1 MSASAFTVALVRCR
15 QRCVQIR
22 HAGEHSGAGGGVLG
36 ASCGLPVAVIADD
49 VVDASAGRGGVGCVM
64 ASAGDNGNVVN
75 AVEAEKY
82 ILFQMDQLG
91 AGNAHHAFEELC
103 TRVAQ
108 RRVSSNILLVTGPVS
123 AGGDQ
128 ARDAESYF
136 TRLPAE
142 IPGATGFIG
151 AAATYPVGVACTVQK
166 SKLEAKFKADLKTI
180 CEKGQPVAH
189 VAFFCVQPVSAAKQH
204 AWQEHAQNIYGV
216 TADVFDGPKLAMLL
230 AQRDLVWVAEEY
242 LQLPA
247 AMIPDDAG
255 EDALPDWYSHDLS
268 VLRGAERPLQS
279 AGDLATVRGG
289 LRHATFHDEARGDLP
304 EWLGYAQ
311 QLASRVNDAADGLGA
326 DISARGKYEIVVA
339 TLRGLNRF
347 DGVEHLAFEFFE
359 HAARSDSVA
368 ILDDAGVLLMYC
380 TGAWARHLGA
390 LGADDLLR
398 HATVLREHA
407 DELIGRV
414 DPTTHPTAYAQLLAV
429 AAKLALHPDW
439 PNTDRPDAEALLN
452 PQQTSQAL
460 KAARDAGRLPH
471 IPAAAVEH
479 LNLTAALDRLETF
492 ARHLPNAPG
501 LPVES
506 LCDVFELLT
515 PVLAQ
520 DHRYAKVRDALDQ
533 AIADVE
539 GQSAVAARCRSRA
552 IALFKSGQPLT
563 ALREFHEAKVN
574 WWHGDTMRGSLL
586 AMRFIARIYNDLNLP
601 HAAKQYALA
610 AATVALATGRTDL
623 GDLVP
628 GAFVEASDYMYRA
641 GAWLDV
647 TAMSS
652 ITRLAHAHY
661 AEHAFDFGT
670 HPDLARLESN
680 QAMVLLAAQ
689 VHRPALVAWIEQEFA
704 RTAFDQDIV
713 PMADYVREAFPASE
727 AELVRRCDE
736 QLAGRPFSD
745 TGLRRT
751 LTFAALGTSWTLTC
765 TNDRLSVLACERL
778 AATVQILMAD
788 LALGDPV
795 FVHGDVTVEVS
806 VQTPLDKSQ
815 PVRFRPDN
823 DGVTCTIYLTPHS
836 ASAGMET
843 IQFQLV
849 TKVVYLLSHLSLL
862 PHEAFMEQLDSS
874 LEQGLLHKVTSGRPY
889 DETADLFGAEHY
901 DSVAGLP
908 SSRLQGPE
916 QVASA
921 SRLPAPDDA
930 GARYNRDEAVAR
942 CAERYEYLPTL
953 MTQTLPR
960 VLADA
965 SILVVLRQLRAE
977 GWLDWQLLLAVH
989 NLAMNVRLR
998 REGVDVTT
1006 PTPENQSQLTA
1017 FARKPETGASEP
1029 IPLAFFS
1036 DQALRTQL
1044 NIGLL
1049 TALTQFG
1056 LQSHEGTPAFAS
1068 ILRVLRDRFGFRSDD
1083 APHPGLFNV

>member
-1 MSASAFTVALVRCR
+1 MT
-15 QRCVQIR
+15 
-22 HAGEHSGAGGGVLG
+22 
-36 ASCGLPVAVIADD
+36 
-49 VVDASAGRGGVGCVM
+49 
-64 ASAGDNGNVVN
+64 N

-82 ILFQMDQLG
+82 ILFQLHQLG
-91 AGNAHHAFEELC
+91 AGNAHHAFEDLC

-108 RRVSSNILLVTGPVS
+108 RRISSNILLATGPVS

-128 ARDAESYF
+128 ARDAESFF

-142 IPGATGFIG
+142 IPGASGFIG
-151 AAATYPVGVACTVQK
+151 AAATDPVVVACAVQK
-166 SKLEAKFKADLKTI
+166 AQLEAKFKADLKTI

-189 VAFFCVQPVSAAKQH
+189 VAFFCLEPVPAAKQH
-204 AWQEHAQNIYGV
+204 AWQKHAQEAHGV
-216 TADVFDGPKLAMLL
+216 TADVFDGPKLATLL
-230 AQRDLVWVAEEY
+230 AGRDLVWVAEEY

-247 AMIPDDAG
+247 TMIPEYVG

-268 VLRGAERPLQS
+268 VLRNADRPLQS
-279 AGDLATVRGG
+279 AGDLATVRDG
-289 LRHATFHDEARGDLP
+289 LRHATFHDEARADLP
-304 EWLGYAQ
+304 EWLGYAR
-311 QLASRVNDAADGLGA
+311 QLASRVNDCDDGLGA
-326 DISARGKYEIVVA
+326 DISARAKYEIVVA

-347 DGVEHLAFEFFE
+347 EGVEHLAFEFFE

-368 ILDDAGVLLMYC
+368 IIDDASVLLMYC

-398 HATVLREHA
+398 HSTDLREHA
-407 DELIGRV
+407 DDLIGRV

-429 AAKLALHPDW
+429 AAHLALHPDW
-439 PNTDRPDAEALLN
+439 PNIDRPDAEALST
-452 PQQTSQAL
+452 PQQSSQDL
-460 KAARDAGRLPH
+460 MAARDAGELPR
-471 IPAAAVEH
+471 IPAAAAEH
-479 LNLTAALDRLETF
+479 LNRTAAMDRLEAF

-520 DHRYAKVRDALDQ
+520 DDRYGQVRDALDQ
-533 AIADVE
+533 AVADVE
-539 GQSAVAARCRSRA
+539 GGSAVAERCRNRA
-552 IALFKSGQPLT
+552 IALFKSGQPLH

-586 AMRFIARIYNDLNLP
+586 AMRFIARIYDELNLP

-610 AATVALATGRTDL
+610 AATVASATGRTDL
-623 GDLVP
+623 ADLVP
-628 GAFVEASDYMYRA
+628 RAFLEASDYMYRA

-647 TAMSS
+647 TAMST

-661 AEHAFDFGT
+661 AEHAFDSEA
-670 HPDLARLESN
+670 HPDLARLEFN
-680 QAMVLLAAQ
+680 QAMVLLAGQ
-689 VHRPALVAWIEQEFA
+689 VHRPALVPWIEQELA
-704 RTAFDQDIV
+704 RMAFDQDIV
-713 PMADYVREAFPASE
+713 RMADYGREAIPESE
-727 AELVRRCDE
+727 EDFGRRCDE
-736 QLAGRPFSD
+736 QLAGRPFSES
-745 TGLRRT
+745 GPRRT

-765 TNDRLSVLACERL
+765 TNDRLSVLASERL
-778 AATVQILMAD
+778 AATLQILMAD

-795 FVHGDVTVEVS
+795 FMHGDVTVEVS
-806 VQTPLDKSQ
+806 AQTPLDRSE

-836 ASAGMET
+836 VSGDMET
-843 IQFQLV
+843 IQRDLF
-849 TKVVYLLSHLSLL
+849 TGVVYLLSHLSLL
-862 PHEAFMEQLDSS
+862 PYEAFMEQLGSS

-901 DSVAGLP
+901 DSIASSP
-908 SSRLQGPE
+908 SSRLDGPE
-916 QVASA
+916 GAAWA

-930 GARYNRDEAVAR
+930 GSGYDRDKAVEWIV
-942 CAERYEYLPTL
+942 ERYEYLPTL
-953 MTQTLPR
+953 LTQTLPR

-965 SILVVLRQLRAE
+965 DVRAVLRQLRAE

-989 NLAMNVRLR
+989 NVAMNTRLG

-1006 PTPENQSQLTA
+1006 PTPETRSQLTA
-1017 FARKPETGASEP
+1017 FARRPETDASEP
-1029 IPLAFFS
+1029 VPLAFFS

-1049 TALTQFG
+1049 SALNNLG
-1056 LQSHEGTPAFAS
+1056 LQSHTVTPAFAS
-1068 ILRVLRDRFGFRSDD
+1068 ILRVLRDRFGFGSDD
-1083 APHPGLFNV
+1083 APHPDLLHG